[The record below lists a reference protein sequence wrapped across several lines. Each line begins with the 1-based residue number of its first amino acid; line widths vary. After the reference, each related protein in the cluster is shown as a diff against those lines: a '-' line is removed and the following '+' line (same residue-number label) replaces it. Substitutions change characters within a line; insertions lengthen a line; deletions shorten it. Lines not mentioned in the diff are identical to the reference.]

1 MQYFPPCSF
10 YSIQFRGIEYIHNA
24 KLLSL
29 ASTSWWMGLFLSYE
43 KKLYTHYRQRC
54 CSVTQLCP
62 TLCNCMDYSI
72 PGFLVLH
79 HLPEFAQTHVH
90 WAGDAIQ
97 PSHPLSFPSPAFN
110 LSQHQGFFQ
119 WVSSSH
125 HVAKVLELQLQLQ
138 AFQRIFRVDSFRI
151 DQFDLLAV
159 EQTFKSLLHLL
170 KNWR

>member
-1 MQYFPPCSF
+1 MQNFPPCSF

-62 TLCNCMDYSI
+62 TLCHCMDYSI

-79 HLPEFAQTHVH
+79 HLSEFAQIMSIEPVM
-90 WAGDAIQ
+90 
-97 PSHPLSFPSPAFN
+97 PSNHLILCHSLLLPSIFLS
-110 LSQHQGFFQ
+110 
-119 WVSSSH
+119 
-125 HVAKVLELQLQLQ
+125 
-138 AFQRIFRVDSFRI
+138 IRVFSNESALHITWPKYWSFSFSFRLSKEYSGLI
-151 DQFDLLAV
+151 PLGL
-159 EQTFKSLLHLL
+159 TSLISLLLNRLL
-170 KNWR
+170 RVFSIS